1 MPTYTLRPNANWNND
16 SLFTISGGS
25 ASVHAALADDG
36 DSTFITRTSN
46 TVPAFYE
53 AEFGT
58 TTIAATERVVSV
70 NLRAR
75 LSVGTVGQAQLSL
88 GVITDRNGRE
98 VYYSV
103 PYTKQNTFALAEVD
117 TALILTS
124 APNGATW
131 SQTLIDNLVV
141 KFADNAIASGDKAN
155 LYELY
160 IDVVTTTQPTVTV
173 TSPTGSITDTSFV
186 SVNWTYADTDGDPQ
200 SAYQIKIFN
209 STTYGAGG
217 FSPDTSTPEVQ
228 TGIITSTNQ
237 GQTLETSLAN
247 STTYRAYV
255 KVAQLVNGINYFS
268 DWAFSQFSLAVDA
281 PATPTISPSYNSSTG
296 AVDVSIFGRTNVLS
310 ENQASLETN
319 TTGWEAIANC
329 AIARTTAQ
337 ASDGSASLS
346 LTASASGDMTAG
358 TTAATKFTV
367 SASKKFS
374 ATAEFR
380 ADTTARSTSVGIRF
394 LNSAG
399 TEISTIFG
407 TAENDSSSAWNEV
420 NVTATAPALATH
432 ARVIVKVA
440 SAGTAE
446 VHYVDKIGFHAGE
459 TPTWTSGGFSNFA
472 FDVERSIDGGTT
484 YAVLRNSPVTA
495 DSSQIAT
502 IRDFEFPFD
511 TTFEYRAKSRAD
523 K

>member
-1 MPTYTLRPNANWNND
+1 
-16 SLFTISGGS
+16 
-25 ASVHAALADDG
+25 
-36 DSTFITRTSN
+36 
-46 TVPAFYE
+46 
-53 AEFGT
+53 
-58 TTIAATERVVSV
+58 
-70 NLRAR
+70 
-75 LSVGTVGQAQLSL
+75 
-88 GVITDRNGRE
+88 
-98 VYYSV
+98 
-103 PYTKQNTFALAEVD
+103 
-117 TALILTS
+117 
-124 APNGATW
+124 
-131 SQTLIDNLVV
+131 
-141 KFADNAIASGDKAN
+141 
-155 LYELY
+155 
-160 IDVVTTTQPTVTV
+160 
-173 TSPTGSITDTSFV
+173 
-186 SVNWTYADTDGDPQ
+186 
-200 SAYQIKIFN
+200 
-209 STTYGAGG
+209 
-217 FSPDTSTPEVQ
+217 
-228 TGIITSTNQ
+228 
-237 GQTLETSLAN
+237 
-247 STTYRAYV
+247 
-255 KVAQLVNGINYFS
+255 
-268 DWAFSQFSLAVDA
+268 
-281 PATPTISPSYNSSTG
+281 
-296 AVDVSIFGRTNVLS
+296 
-310 ENQASLETN
+310 
-319 TTGWEAIANC
+319 
-329 AIARTTAQ
+329 
-337 ASDGSASLS
+337 
-346 LTASASGDMTAG
+346 MTAG

-440 SAGTAE
+440 SAVTAE

-484 YAVLRNSPVTA
+484 YSVLRSSPVTA